1 MASLTCLPPD
11 HKFASKFRDLG
22 PPMLSS
28 FRAMKFALSV
38 QATAAM
44 LACAPTLSHAAT
56 GSVRI
61 IITRVEF
68 VVGGGSGTLHLQG
81 KRYPLRVSGVSA
93 GPFGAARVDLVGRA
107 YNMRTTG
114 SIHGV
119 YSTVSADGA
128 GLVRLRNWH
137 GVVLELHGRQ
147 GVQPSVDLNGMAISL
162 R

>member
-1 MASLTCLPPD
+1 
-11 HKFASKFRDLG
+11 
-22 PPMLSS
+22 MLSS
-28 FRAMKFALSV
+28 FRAMKFA
-38 QATAAM
+38 QAILAAAM
-44 LACAPTLSHAAT
+44 LAGAPSLSHAAT

-61 IITRVEF
+61 IITRVGF
-68 VVGGGSGTLHLQG
+68 VAGNGSGTLHFQG
-81 KRYPLRVSGVSA
+81 KRYLLRVSGVSA

-107 YNMRTTG
+107 YNMRTAG

-119 YSTVSADGA
+119 YSNVAADGG

-137 GVVLELHGRQ
+137 GVVLQLRGRQ